1 MTLKS
6 FDCYPALH
14 ESRPV
19 GHEQGQAQL
28 AKGQPPQPGAQKRE
42 LARGVPKQGEG
53 GDHLDILDSDADVT
67 LDMFTYVC
75 FAVPCFL
82 NLFEVSLQVLSY
94 IFHHF
99 SYYLHKSC
107 SMIPRGSTC
116 PGSATSRIATPSGS

>member
-1 MTLKS
+1 MNKDKRNLPR
-6 FDCYPALH
+6 D
-14 ESRPV
+14 SR
-19 GHEQGQAQL
+19 HN
-28 AKGQPPQPGAQKRE
+28 R
-42 LARGVPKQGEG
+42 VPRNVNLQEEYQSKEKG
-53 GDHLDILDSDADVT
+53 GDHLDVLDSDADVT

>member
-53 GDHLDILDSDADVT
+53 GDHLDVLDSDADVT

-94 IFHHF
+94 IFLTIF
-99 SYYLHKSC
+99 
-107 SMIPRGSTC
+107 
-116 PGSATSRIATPSGS
+116 TSLVP